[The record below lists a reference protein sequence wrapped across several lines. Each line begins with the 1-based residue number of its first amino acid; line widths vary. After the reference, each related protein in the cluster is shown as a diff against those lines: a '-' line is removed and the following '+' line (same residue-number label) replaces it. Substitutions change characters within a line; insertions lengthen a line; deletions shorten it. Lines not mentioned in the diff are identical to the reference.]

1 MRIELN
7 LGQDLFQSLD
17 LPSERNEK
25 LKFINNEPDIEIP
38 LGMLGPENPI
48 LQSGEVV
55 LWEDELADRGSSKCY
70 VRYRVMA
77 DCWFVLLRS
86 YIRLDKVAIR
96 IMDTRVFHKFGTDEL
111 IRDFLVKEESWQTI
125 ADGGFI
131 FDSEW
136 LLSHHQSD

>member
-1 MRIELN
+1 
-7 LGQDLFQSLD
+7 
-17 LPSERNEK
+17 
-25 LKFINNEPDIEIP
+25 
-38 LGMLGPENPI
+38 MLGPENPI

-70 VRYRVMA
+70 VRYRVMN

-96 IMDTRVFHKFGTDEL
+96 IMDTRIFHKFGTDEI
-111 IRDFLVKEESWQTI
+111 IRDFLVKEDSWQKL
-125 ADGGFI
+125 ADGGFN

-136 LLSHHQSD
+136 LLSPY